1 MATEAPEREAPDWA
15 VAPGEV
21 LVEAL
26 ADRGMSQSELARRM
40 ARPQKTI
47 NEIAT
52 GRAAI
57 TPETAIGLERT
68 LGISAALW
76 IGLESRYREAL
87 ARQRAADE
95 LDGFVAWAR
104 TFPIKELARQG
115 LIQGSKDLRVVVAQ
129 LLTFF
134 GVSNPDG
141 WERHWRE
148 AVASYRMSPSA
159 AVSVPALTAWLR
171 WAEILAERSEGPQ
184 FDLVRLAEAMRR
196 VRALTQG
203 AVLSLVIDDLVAE
216 LAPAGV
222 VVVVLPT
229 LPGAPASGAARW
241 HAGRGIMLL
250 TLRYLRDDQFWY
262 SVGHEIGHFA
272 TGRRGRSVFEAID
285 AEIDADDVEL
295 AADRFARDWLI
306 PPEDYERFTSNSAFD
321 RRSVR
326 DFAIE
331 LGIASGIVVGRL
343 QHDGYLEATDM
354 NDLKIR
360 YERA

>member
-1 MATEAPEREAPDWA
+1 MATEAPERDSPEWA

-47 NEIAT
+47 NEIVTART
-52 GRAAI
+52 AI

-104 TFPIKELARQG
+104 TFPIKELASHG
-115 LIQGSKDLRVVVAQ
+115 LIDGSRNLREVVGQ
-129 LLTFF
+129 LLSFF
-134 GVSNPDG
+134 GVSNPEG

-148 AVASYRMSPSA
+148 AAASYRMSPSA
-159 AVSVPALTAWLR
+159 KVSVPAVTAWLR
-171 WAEILAERSEGPQ
+171 WAEILVERSKGPE
-184 FDLVRLAEAMRR
+184 FDLGRLTEAMPR
-196 VRALTQG
+196 VRTLTQG
-203 AVLSLVIDDLVAE
+203 AVLSLVIDDLVTA

-222 VVVVLPT
+222 IVIVLPS

-241 HAGRGIMLL
+241 HAGRGIVLL

-262 SVGHEIGHFA
+262 SVCHEIGHLV
-272 TGRRGRSVFEAID
+272 TGRRGRTVLEAID
-285 AEIDADDVEL
+285 ADPEADDAEV

-306 PPEDYERFTSNSAFD
+306 PPDSYARFTSTRSFD

-326 DFAIE
+326 DFAME
-331 LGIASGIVVGRL
+331 MGLASGIVVGRL
-343 QHDGYLEATDM
+343 QRDGLLAAGEL
-354 NDLKIR
+354 NDLKVR
-360 YERA
+360 YERI